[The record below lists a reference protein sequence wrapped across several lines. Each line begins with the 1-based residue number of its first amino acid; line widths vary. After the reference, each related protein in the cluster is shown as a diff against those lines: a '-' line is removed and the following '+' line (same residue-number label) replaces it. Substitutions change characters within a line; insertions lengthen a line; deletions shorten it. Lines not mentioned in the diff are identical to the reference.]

1 MRKKNLF
8 KKLIATAGAMVMAL
22 TLVMP
27 MGVNAAPIND
37 YPATNAKGS
46 LTITKYESTTGA
58 GEWNTSDGV
67 QSLPSEGATP
77 LGGVTFTILQVGTV
91 SQETYTVDGEQVTG
105 LVYDITDTALQ
116 TKLLSLTDDDKAEP
130 VISGT
135 NKYTSTV
142 LDKAL
147 KKLYESD
154 QNVADDIVTR
164 DTVKNDAK
172 SQTTLEAE
180 QGDLKKGQA
189 KFADLDQ
196 GLYLVAETQSPA
208 TVTKKSVPFFVS
220 IPSIVNA
227 TEGNSQ
233 WEMDVKA
240 YPKNSTSDITIDK
253 KITDVTDNTSNPS
266 QIAQG
271 GKSAQ
276 ATIGDTITYQ
286 VPVTAVIPDGGLK
299 KLGIT
304 DTMSKGL
311 TFVMAGATAAAT
323 DVDVYTENAVD
334 TSNKVSTDDYTV
346 KTEQGND
353 GATVLKVYF
362 KGNYIN
368 ELNAAADTEDSPSF
382 LFVYKAKLN
391 ADAVLGQ
398 TGNKNEVKLVYD
410 YNHNPKPDTDV
421 ETQPEKTIVYTWGI
435 DVTKNGDDGNALQ
448 NVVFNLYKDSATGTA
463 MKFAVSGNVYTVSA
477 NGNVALT
484 TDASGKIFIK
494 GLESGTYY
502 LKEVKAP
509 QGYVLLKDPIKI
521 EITGNNI
528 DGSATAKV
536 DDKSVTMNPD
546 DTSSIA
552 LVPLT
557 VVNNKGFDLPQT
569 GAAGTAL
576 FAIVGIVLA
585 AVAGG
590 LLFFMKKSPKRK

>member
-1 MRKKNLF
+1 MKRNLF
-8 KKLIATAGAMVMAL
+8 KKLAAAAGAAVMAL

-37 YPATNAKGS
+37 YPATDAKGS

-58 GEWNTSDGV
+58 GAWDENDTPVTEPAGN
-67 QSLPSEGATP
+67 TP
-77 LGGVTFTILQVGTV
+77 LAGVTFTIKKVGTV
-91 SQETYTVDGEQVTG
+91 SQEEYTENGTKKIG
-105 LVYDITDTALQ
+105 LVYTITDEKVKTNI
-116 TKLLSLTDDDKAEP
+116 LSEKTSVGTD
-130 VISGT
+130 
-135 NKYTSTV
+135 KYTSTV
-142 LDKAL
+142 LDQAL
-147 KKLYESD
+147 KDAYNDNSS
-154 QNVADDIVTR
+154 VANNIVKDSTIAPK
-164 DTVKNDAK
+164 TTKNDGK
-172 SQTTLEAE
+172 AE
-180 QGDLKKGQA
+180 
-189 KFADLDQ
+189 FTNLDQ

-271 GKSAQ
+271 GESAQ

-323 DVDVYTENAVD
+323 DVDVYTGNAVVEA
-334 TSNKVSTDDYTV
+334 NKVKTSDYTV
-346 KTEQGND
+346 TTEPGGDN
-353 GATVLKVYF
+353 ATVLKVYF
-362 KGNYIN
+362 KEDYIKT
-368 ELNAAADTEDSPSF
+368 LNAEADTEPSPSF

-398 TGNKNEVKLVYD
+398 TGNKNEVKLVYN
-410 YNHNPKPDTDV
+410 YNHNPNPEIDV

-435 DVTKNGDDGNALQ
+435 DVTKNGEDGNALQ
-448 NVVFNLYKDSATGTA
+448 NVVFNLYKDSAMGTA

-521 EITGNNI
+521 EITGNNT

-536 DDKSVTMNPD
+536 DDKSVTMNQD
-546 DTSSIA
+546 GISTSA

-569 GAAGTAL
+569 GAAGTAI
-576 FAIVGIVLA
+576 FAIAGIVLV
-585 AVAGG
+585 AVAGA
-590 LLFFMKKSPKRK
+590 LLIFRRKTQK

>member
-1 MRKKNLF
+1 MKRNLF
-8 KKLIATAGAMVMAL
+8 KKLAAAAGAAVMAL

-37 YPATNAKGS
+37 YPAPDAKGS

-58 GEWNTSDGV
+58 GAWDQNDTPVAEPVGK
-67 QSLPSEGATP
+67 TP
-77 LGGVTFTILQVGTV
+77 LAGVTFTIKKVGTV
-91 SQETYTVDGEQVTG
+91 SQEEYTENGTKKIG
-105 LVYDITDTALQ
+105 LLYKITDNKVKTDI
-116 TKLLSLTDDDKAEP
+116 LSGKESVDTD
-130 VISGT
+130 
-135 NKYTSTV
+135 KYTSTV
-142 LDKAL
+142 LDQAL
-147 KKLYESD
+147 KEVYGKNPD
-154 QNVADDIVTR
+154 VANGIVKDSPTA
-164 DTVKNDAK
+164 T
-172 SQTTLEAE
+172 QTTEKAGKAE
-180 QGDLKKGQA
+180 
-189 KFADLDQ
+189 FTNLDQ

-227 TEGNSQ
+227 TGGNSQ
-233 WEMDVKA
+233 WEMNVKA

-266 QIAQG
+266 QIAQEG
-271 GKSAQ
+271 ESAQ

-323 DVDVYTENAVD
+323 DVDVYTGNAVD

-346 KTEQGND
+346 KTEKGNA

-362 KGNYIN
+362 TGDYIN
-368 ELNAAADTEDSPSF
+368 GLNAAADTEDSPSF

-398 TGNKNEVKLVYD
+398 TGNKNEVKLVYN
-410 YNHNPKPDTDV
+410 YNHNPNPEIDV

-521 EITGNNI
+521 EITGNNT

-536 DDKSVTMNPD
+536 DDKSVTMNQD
-546 DTSSIA
+546 GMSSSA

-569 GAAGTAL
+569 GAAGTAI
-576 FAIVGIVLA
+576 FAIAGIVLV
-585 AVAGG
+585 AVAGA
-590 LLFFMKKSPKRK
+590 LLIFRRRTQK

>member
-1 MRKKNLF
+1 MKRNLF
-8 KKLIATAGAMVMAL
+8 KKLAAAAGAAVMAL

-37 YPATNAKGS
+37 YPAPDAKGS

-58 GEWNTSDGV
+58 GAWDENDTPVAEPVGK
-67 QSLPSEGATP
+67 TP
-77 LGGVTFTILQVGTV
+77 LAGVTFTIKKVGTV
-91 SQETYTVDGEQVTG
+91 SQEEYTENGTKKIG
-105 LVYDITDTALQ
+105 LVYTIIDEKVKTDILSEKTSVGTD
-116 TKLLSLTDDDKAEP
+116 
-130 VISGT
+130 
-135 NKYTSTV
+135 KYTSTV
-142 LDKAL
+142 LDQAL
-147 KKLYESD
+147 KEVYGKNPD
-154 QNVADDIVTR
+154 VANGIVKDSPTA
-164 DTVKNDAK
+164 TQTTKNDGK
-172 SQTTLEAE
+172 AE
-180 QGDLKKGQA
+180 
-189 KFADLDQ
+189 FTNLDQ

-271 GKSAQ
+271 GESAQ

-323 DVDVYTENAVD
+323 DVDVYTGNAVVED
-334 TSNKVSTDDYTV
+334 NKVKTSDYTV
-346 KTEQGND
+346 TTEPGGDN
-353 GATVLKVYF
+353 ATVLKVYF
-362 KGNYIN
+362 KEDYIKT
-368 ELNAAADTEDSPSF
+368 LNAEADTEPSPSF

-398 TGNKNEVKLVYD
+398 TGNKNEVKLVYN
-410 YNHNPKPDTDV
+410 YNHNPNPEIDV

-435 DVTKNGDDGNALQ
+435 DVTKNGEDGNALQ

-463 MKFAVSGNVYTVSA
+463 MKFASNDNVYTVSA
-477 NGNVALT
+477 EGNEALT
-484 TDASGKIFIK
+484 TDGNGKIFIK

-509 QGYVLLKDPIKI
+509 QGYVLLKDSIKI
-521 EITGNNI
+521 EITGNNT

-536 DDKSVTMNPD
+536 DDKSVTMNQD
-546 DTSSIA
+546 GMSSSA

-569 GAAGTAL
+569 GAAGTAI
-576 FAIVGIVLA
+576 FAIAGIVLV
-585 AVAGG
+585 AVAGA
-590 LLFFMKKSPKRK
+590 LLIFRRKTQK

>member
-1 MRKKNLF
+1 MKRNLF
-8 KKLIATAGAMVMAL
+8 KKLAAAAGAAVMAL

-37 YPATNAKGS
+37 YPATDAKGS

-58 GEWNTSDGV
+58 GAWDENDTPVTEPKGN
-67 QSLPSEGATP
+67 TP
-77 LGGVTFTILQVGTV
+77 LAGVTFTIKKVGTV
-91 SQETYTVDGEQVTG
+91 SQEEYTENGTKKIG
-105 LVYDITDTALQ
+105 LVYTITDEKVKTDI
-116 TKLLSLTDDDKAEP
+116 LSGKESVDTD
-130 VISGT
+130 
-135 NKYTSTV
+135 KYTSTV
-142 LDKAL
+142 LDQAL
-147 KKLYESD
+147 KEAYYDNSS
-154 QNVADDIVTR
+154 VANNIVKDSTIAPK
-164 DTVKNDAK
+164 TTENDGK
-172 SQTTLEAE
+172 AE
-180 QGDLKKGQA
+180 
-189 KFADLDQ
+189 FTNLDQ

-266 QIAQG
+266 QIAQN

-311 TFVMAGATAAAT
+311 TFVMAEDTAAAT
-323 DVDVYTENAVD
+323 DVDVYTGNAVD

-346 KTEQGND
+346 KTEQGNA

-362 KGNYIN
+362 TGDYIN

-421 ETQPEKTIVYTWGI
+421 ETPPEETTVYTWGI

-521 EITGNNI
+521 EITGNNT

-536 DDKSVTMNPD
+536 DDKSVTMNQD
-546 DTSSIA
+546 GMSSSA

-569 GAAGTAL
+569 GAAGTAI
-576 FAIVGIVLA
+576 FAIAGIVLV
-585 AVAGG
+585 AVAGA
-590 LLFFMKKSPKRK
+590 LLIFRRRTQK